1 MAGAGGR
8 TAAQMPML
16 QALRYIVQRE
26 GIKALWKVRG
36 GRILLQCVHVRTEA
50 LACRSPSIC
59 TGSPW
64 CTNCM
69 AAVCCSH

>member
-1 MAGAGGR
+1 MAGTGSS

-36 GRILLQCVHVRTEA
+36 GRTLV
-50 LACRSPSIC
+50 PC
-59 TGSPW
+59 T
-64 CTNCM
+64 C
-69 AAVCCSH
+69 